1 LIENTPKQMR
11 SLWNK
16 RTSSF
21 FYLFYSTLLPLL
33 LRGSENQVCVDCL
46 SITRWQTM
54 MTKEEL
60 SAANTGKL
68 LYVAVNV

>member
-1 LIENTPKQMR
+1 
-11 SLWNK
+11 
-16 RTSSF
+16 
-21 FYLFYSTLLPLL
+21 
-33 LRGSENQVCVDCL
+33 
-46 SITRWQTM
+46 M